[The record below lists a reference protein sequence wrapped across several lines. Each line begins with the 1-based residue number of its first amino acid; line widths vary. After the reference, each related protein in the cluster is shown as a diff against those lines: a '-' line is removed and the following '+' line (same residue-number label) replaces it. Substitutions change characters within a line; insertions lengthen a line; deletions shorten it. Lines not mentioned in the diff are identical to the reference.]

1 MTCFFT
7 PFSVRTYILG
17 ITIKVLKL
25 FKIMVGRGDSEKK
38 GKGKRKGEEKREG

>member
-7 PFSVRTYILG
+7 PFSVRTYVLE

-25 FKIMVGRGDSEKK
+25 LKIMVGRGDREKK
-38 GKGKRKGEEKREG
+38 GKGKRKGEEKR